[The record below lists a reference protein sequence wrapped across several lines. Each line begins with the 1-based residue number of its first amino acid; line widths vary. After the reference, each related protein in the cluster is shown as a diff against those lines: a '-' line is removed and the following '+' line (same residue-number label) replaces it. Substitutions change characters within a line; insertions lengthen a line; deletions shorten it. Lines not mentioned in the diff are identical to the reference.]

1 MKIRVGFSYRK
12 LLFSRLLRWAER
24 RPYSHVYIRYKHPIT
39 NQDLILHAS
48 GSSIHTLTLENFRDL
63 HHNIIVKEYEI
74 EVSEDKVK
82 DMMSFMFSQSGTP
95 YGNIQLFGMAA
106 VKFMAFL
113 GKSIKNPLSDKK
125 ATMVCSEFCA
135 YILSIG
141 GIVPN
146 IDLSYAEQGGP
157 SWIEDTL
164 KNSSTPEVH
173 EEF

>member
-1 MKIRVGFSYRK
+1 MKIYVGFSYRK
-12 LLFSRLLRWAER
+12 LIFSRLLRWAEQ

-74 EVSEDKVK
+74 EIAVDKVK
-82 DMMSFMFSQSGTP
+82 DMMSFMLTQSGTP

-125 ATMVCSEFCA
+125 ATMVCSEFTA
-135 YILSIG
+135 YVLSIG
-141 GIVPN
+141 GVTPD
-146 IDLSYAEQGGP
+146 IDLGYAEQGGP
-157 SWIEDTL
+157 SWIDSIL
-164 KNSSTPEVH
+164 
-173 EEF
+173 EEAGFIIEEQ